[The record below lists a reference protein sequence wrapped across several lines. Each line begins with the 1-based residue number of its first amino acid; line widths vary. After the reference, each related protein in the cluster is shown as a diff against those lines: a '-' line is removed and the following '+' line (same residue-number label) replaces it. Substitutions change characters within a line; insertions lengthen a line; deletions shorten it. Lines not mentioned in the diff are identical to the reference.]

1 MKTVEEIY
9 QDMLT
14 CFAQETGMALEGTG
28 ELAVRMYA
36 LAAQLYGLYAENA
49 WTRRE
54 CFPQTASGAYLD
66 YHAQLRGLIRNEASK
81 AVGSLRFSV
90 EKALTEDAVIPAGTV
105 CMTAGLVRFVTT
117 QATALSAGKLFV
129 DVPAQAAEAGAG
141 GNTPADT
148 VRAME
153 VAPVS
158 IAACNNPSPFSGGRE
173 KEGDETLRSRILDTY
188 RRMPNGTN
196 AAYYESQALAIE
208 GVAAASVLPK
218 NRGVGTVD
226 VAIAD
231 GDGVP
236 DPSLLATV
244 QADLEKKREIAV
256 DLRVL
261 APTPVTVNVA
271 VQVAAREGYA
281 SADVQEQ
288 VKRAVSRYFDG
299 TLLAGDVLLAQLG
312 QLIYQVKGVKNYR
325 ITAPAADVTIQKNQL
340 PVLGMLTVGGLS

>member
-1 MKTVEEIY
+1 MKAVEEIY
-9 QDMLT
+9 QDMVA
-14 CFAQETGMALEGTG
+14 CFTRETGMALEGTG
-28 ELAVRMYA
+28 ELEVRMYA
-36 LAAQLYGLYAENA
+36 LAVQLYGLYAENA
-49 WTRRE
+49 WTRRQ
-54 CFPQTASGAYLD
+54 CFPQTASGTYLD
-66 YHAQLRGLIRNEASK
+66 YHAQLRGLSRNEAAK

-90 EKALTEDAVIPAGTV
+90 EKTLTEDVAIPAGTV

-117 QATALSAGKLFV
+117 QAGVLPAGEWSV
-129 DVPAQAAEAGAG
+129 EVPAQAAEAGAG

-158 IAACNNPSPFSGGRE
+158 IAACSNPVPFSGGRE
-173 KEGDETLRSRILDTY
+173 KEDDETLRSRILDTY

-196 AAYYESQALAIE
+196 AAYYESQALTME

-226 VAIAD
+226 VVIAD
-231 GDGVP
+231 RDGIP
-236 DPSLLATV
+236 DSALLAAV

-261 APTPVTVNVA
+261 APTPVTIDVA

-281 SADVQEQ
+281 PIEVQNQ
-288 VKRAVSRYFDG
+288 VKTAISGYFDG

-312 QLIYQVKGVKNYR
+312 QLIYQVEGVRNYR
-325 ITAPAADVTIQKNQL
+325 ITAPTADVTIQKHQL
-340 PVLGMLTVGGLS
+340 PMFGALTVGGLL